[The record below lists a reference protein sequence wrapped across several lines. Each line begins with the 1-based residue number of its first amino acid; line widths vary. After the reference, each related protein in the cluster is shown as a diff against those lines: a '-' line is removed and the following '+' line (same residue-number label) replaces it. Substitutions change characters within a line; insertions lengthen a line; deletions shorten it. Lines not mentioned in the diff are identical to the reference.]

1 MLTVGVMMWGASECF
16 EYFWC
21 DCSLNYFFA
30 VNYWVS
36 SINSW
41 SKSEVICFKILY
53 LCFHFSCDFLD
64 LSLGIMAADL
74 QLFLHILKPVFLFFL
89 SLLQFCS
96 VTKKNIQYCDNI
108 SQLKLWEKML
118 QKYLFQLTNLCWKAQ
133 PTICS
138 IRTFTM
144 VVIFNPLT
152 AWDSNLVWMADLEIH
167 SCEHKHIYTQ
177 WQININTFVSNQLP
191 FANNLILWND

>member
-1 MLTVGVMMWGASECF
+1 M
-16 EYFWC
+16 
-21 DCSLNYFFA
+21 
-30 VNYWVS
+30 
-36 SINSW
+36 
-41 SKSEVICFKILY
+41 ICFKILY

-96 VTKKNIQYCDNI
+96 VTKSIQYGDKVC
-108 SQLKLWEKML
+108 QLNWHFG
-118 QKYLFQLTNLCWKAQ
+118 QKCLILFQETNLCWKAQ

-177 WQININTFVSNQLP
+177 WQNNINTFASNQLP
-191 FANNLILWND
+191 FANNSP